1 VKPTLHYRGMKI
13 KKTIMK
19 LKIKTHDSG
28 YRVLYFEFN
37 QDTQED
43 RLYWFRDF
51 STLEDIELEF
61 NLA

>member
-1 VKPTLHYRGMKI
+1 
-13 KKTIMK
+13 MK

-37 QDTQED
+37 QDEQED
-43 RLYWFRDF
+43 RLYWFQDF
-51 STLEDIELEF
+51 PNLEDIELEF

>member
-1 VKPTLHYRGMKI
+1 MKI